1 MLDRLVGLETEY
13 AVRFRPREPGCAR
26 PANTLLFER
35 LMGRV
40 CGWVPPTDPF
50 AAMPHGTLA
59 NGGGLKLER
68 LPFYAEPNSGFV
80 EGSTPPCRG
89 PRQLLRYQRAQDV
102 LLSEGLAAGVHP
114 SGQATL
120 LKNSHD
126 GRGHYF
132 GCHENYEAVVASSS
146 RMALWRLSLVVA
158 LPVLFGLL
166 LAADMTAICFF
177 VLWRP
182 FLTVLR
188 LLPGREASERSWSAV
203 MSWVVTLSRTPV
215 QIFGS
220 NFTHLTAF
228 RDVRRPLLAFLVSR
242 SVIVGAGMV
251 HADGRFSLSP
261 RALGLRSLCGVT
273 AAAWRS
279 VFYFCHIM
287 KAAASAG
294 IDPGANR
301 SVFRQRVRLQI
312 SIADSNMAQ
321 WAEYLK
327 VGTTLLVLDA
337 IEAGEL
343 QDAPLL
349 RRPLTALRAI
359 CADPEL
365 QVAVPLQNGERQT
378 ALQLQRYYLEACQ
391 RYVEHCGE
399 AGEEAR
405 EILKRWEE
413 TLDAL
418 ETNPSRLVGKVDW
431 VTKKYLLDGL
441 GPDAP
446 IEARRKLDLRYH
458 ELAPDGYY
466 LRLEAAGVAPT
477 LVEPEDVRKSI
488 RVPPEATPAALG
500 AY

>member
-13 AVRFRPREPGCAR
+13 AVRFRPRAPGDAR
-26 PANTLLFER
+26 PANTFLFER
-35 LMGRV
+35 LMRRV
-40 CGWVPPTDPF
+40 CPRAPSPEPF
-50 AAMPHGTLA
+50 ATTPRGTVA

-68 LPFYAEPNSGFV
+68 LPFYAAPNSGFV

-114 SGQATL
+114 AGQATL

-132 GCHENYEAVVASSS
+132 GCHENYEAVVASGSWL
-146 RMALWRLSLVVA
+146 ALWRLGLVVA
-158 LPVLFGLL
+158 LPLFFVLL
-166 LAADMTAICFF
+166 LAADTTALYFF

-182 FLTVLR
+182 LLTVLR
-188 LLPGREASERSWSAV
+188 LLPGREASERVWSAV
-203 MSWVVTLSRTPV
+203 MSRVVTLSRTPLQV
-215 QIFGS
+215 FGS
-220 NFTHLTAF
+220 TFTHLVAF
-228 RDVRRPLLAFLVSR
+228 REVRRPLLAFLVSR
-242 SVIVGAGMV
+242 SVIVGAGLV

-279 VFYFCHIM
+279 VFYFCHII
-287 KAAASAG
+287 KAAASGG

-301 SVFRQRVRLQI
+301 SVFGQRLRLQI
-312 SIADSNMAQ
+312 SIADSNMTQ

-349 RRPLTALRAI
+349 RRPLRALRAI

-365 QVAVPLQNGERQT
+365 RVAVPLQNGERRT
-378 ALQLQRYYLEACQ
+378 ALQLQRHYLDACR
-391 RYVEHCGE
+391 RYVEARGE
-399 AGEEAR
+399 AREEAR

-477 LVEPEDVRKSI
+477 LVEPEDVRNSM
-488 RVPPEATPAALG
+488 RVPPEGTPAALG
-500 AY
+500 TY